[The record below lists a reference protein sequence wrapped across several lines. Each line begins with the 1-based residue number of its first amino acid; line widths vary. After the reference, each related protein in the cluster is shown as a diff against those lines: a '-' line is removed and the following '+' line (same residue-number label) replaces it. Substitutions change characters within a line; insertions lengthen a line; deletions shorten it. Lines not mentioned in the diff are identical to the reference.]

1 MEPEYNL
8 QKLLATDI
16 RVQIPENIVTDIL
29 SRPPFVD
36 IPGVINFRDISSHP
50 NGSPQQHTV
59 RPGYAYRSGALTE
72 ASDYGKT
79 ALLEQLGVATIFDLR
94 HSGERIR
101 APNPILDGI
110 ETVWAPYTCTPIPV
124 DPKDFANGDEGVSG
138 FVKMYMDILD
148 ISVPIFQKVF
158 EHIRDAPQKPFLF
171 HCSGEFR
178 LPTSSKTNLSH
189 QN

>member
-1 MEPEYNL
+1 MEYNL

-29 SRPPFVD
+29 SRPPFVA
-36 IPGVINFRDISSHP
+36 IPGVINSRDISNRPDGYS
-50 NGSPQQHTV
+50 QQHTM

-72 ASDYGKT
+72 ASDDGKA

-101 APNPILDGI
+101 APNPTLDGI
-110 ETVWAPYTCTPIPV
+110 ETVWAPYTWTPVPV
-124 DPKDFANGDEGVSG
+124 DPKDFANGDGGVSG

-148 ISVPIFQKVF
+148 VSVPIYQKVF
-158 EHIRDAPQKPFLF
+158 EHIRDGPQKPFLF
-171 HCSGEFR
+171 HCSGKVQ
-178 LPTSSKTNLSH
+178 PVNCH
-189 QN
+189 